1 MKTGG
6 VIDLTTQTVPGAMWG
21 HTFVVSPAMDLS
33 LIDPRRP
40 GELPLLRI
48 TVTASVV
55 LAVEPY

>member
-1 MKTGG
+1 
-6 VIDLTTQTVPGAMWG
+6 
-21 HTFVVSPAMDLS
+21 MDLS